1 MTSPSRDPGYL
12 SWTRVARRSAACLSA
27 RVPYGPGETTLHE
40 RPRIP
45 SRRRGGAAALSLA
58 VLASCQ
64 FLAGCGA
71 AHAPDP
77 APAPAPSLT
86 QEQQDEAAFHDLF
99 ARYVNLDQ
107 SQETQDV
114 LSGLLT
120 GDALEGELSSVRDIQ
135 ERGQHGEGKATGSAF
150 EVTSHGS
157 DSQGDFMVAQACL
170 DVSGI
175 RILDQTGVDV
185 TPSRDAR
192 LSLQMKAKKS
202 SDGSWRISDSLRNE
216 AVQACG

>member
-1 MTSPSRDPGYL
+1 
-12 SWTRVARRSAACLSA
+12 V
-27 RVPYGPGETTLHE
+27 
-40 RPRIP
+40 
-45 SRRRGGAAALSLA
+45 AAASLA
-58 VLASCQ
+58 VLVTS
-64 FLAGCGA
+64 LLLTGCGA
-71 AHAPDP
+71 APAPD
-77 APAPAPSLT
+77 PAPAPSLT
-86 QEQQDEAAFHDLF
+86 QEQQDEAAFRDVF
-99 ARYVNLDQ
+99 TRYVSLDQ
-107 SQETQDV
+107 SQETEEV

-120 GDALEGELSSVRDIQ
+120 GDALEGELSSVRDTQ
-135 ERGQHGEGKATGSAF
+135 EKGQHGEGKATESAF

-175 RILDQTGVDV
+175 RIIDQTGADV

-216 AVQACG
+216 AVKACG